1 MSDTYT
7 CFGCEVEPKI
17 AEIGMFAGLTRVIVE
32 SMVPAVIDSTIDVVI
47 ESDKVEANPAVD
59 QKVSGVIDL
68 TAKMSSVANSVDTE
82 ILDEI
87 DTILCARTCTE
98 ETKAESLSG
107 CPKLDLLMPK
117 MLDLATKIQL
127 P

>member
-1 MSDTYT
+1 MSDKYT
-7 CFGCEVEPKI
+7 CSECEFEPKI
-17 AEIGMFAGLTRVIVE
+17 AEIGMFAGLTREIVE
-32 SMVPAVIDSTIDVVI
+32 SMAPDVIDLTVDLVI
-47 ESDKVEANPAVD
+47 ESDKVEANPGIA

-68 TAKMSSVANSVDTE
+68 TAKMGGVASSIDTE
-82 ILDEI
+82 VLDEI
-87 DTILCARTCTE
+87 DAILCSRTCTD

>member
-7 CFGCEVEPKI
+7 CFGCEFEPKI
-17 AEIGMFAGLTRVIVE
+17 AEIGMFTGLTRRMVE
-32 SMVPAVIDSTIDVVI
+32 SMVPAVIDSAMDVVI
-47 ESDKVEANPAVD
+47 ESDKVEANPTVD
-59 QKVSGVIDL
+59 QTVSGVIDMS
-68 TAKMSSVANSVDTE
+68 AKMGGVVSSIDTE
-82 ILDEI
+82 VLDEI
-87 DTILCARTCTE
+87 DAILCARTCTE

>member
-1 MSDTYT
+1 MSDTNT
-7 CFGCEVEPKI
+7 CFGCEFEPKI
-17 AEIGMFAGLTRVIVE
+17 AEIGMFARVTREIVE
-32 SMVPAVIDSTIDVVI
+32 LKVPGVIDATLDVVI

-59 QKVSGVIDL
+59 QKVSGIIDL
-68 TAKMSSVANSVDTE
+68 TAQMSSVANSVDTE

-87 DTILCARTCTE
+87 DAILCARTCTE

-117 MLDLATKIQL
+117 MWDLATKIQL